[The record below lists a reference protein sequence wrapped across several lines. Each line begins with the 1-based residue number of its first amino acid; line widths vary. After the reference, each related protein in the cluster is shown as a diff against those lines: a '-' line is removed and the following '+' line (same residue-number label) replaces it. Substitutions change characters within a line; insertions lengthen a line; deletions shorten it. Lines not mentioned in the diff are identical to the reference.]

1 MYGYL
6 IGTTFLKSMNPYFRK
21 HILNTLNPREY
32 FYLNTIFVFI
42 LMTLVFLL
50 FESEKSIEQMIRN
63 YKKLEYT
70 QLGCIFIISII
81 LVASS
86 LLLYELDKN
95 YNTPLINNILL
106 KTGSIIVLIVVGVGM
121 FGEKYTWK
129 QIIGIMLTFT
139 GIYLV
144 MDK

>member
-6 IGTTFLKSMNPYFRK
+6 LGTTFLKSMNPYFRK

-32 FYLNTIFVFI
+32 FYLNTIFVFV
-42 LMTLVFLL
+42 LMILVFLL
-50 FESEKSIEQMIRN
+50 FESEKSIEQMICN

-70 QLGCIFIISII
+70 QFGCIFIISIL
-81 LVASS
+81 LVSSS

-106 KTGSIIVLIVVGVGM
+106 KTGSIIVLIVIGVAM
-121 FGEKYTWK
+121 FGEKYPWK
-129 QIIGIMLTFT
+129 QILGIALTFT

>member
-6 IGTTFLKSMNPYFRK
+6 LGATFLKSMNPYFRK

-42 LMTLVFLL
+42 LMIIVFLL
-50 FESEKSIEQMIRN
+50 FESEKSIEQMICN
-63 YKKLEYT
+63 YKKLQYT
-70 QLGCIFIISII
+70 QLGCIFIISIL

-106 KTGSIIVLIVVGVGM
+106 KTGSIIVLIVIGVAM
-121 FGEKYTWK
+121 FGEKYTLK
-129 QIIGIMLTFT
+129 QILGIALTFT